1 MLLHYISYNSTENQS
16 QHLWIH
22 KFQADQN
29 LLSSVSS
36 VSSSPLTCNV
46 FCGKKKLTFLR
57 VFDFP
62 FACIMPV
69 LTTASSVHVRN
80 WILWQTQVLQYTNR
94 TVIILMKS
102 LPGDSI
108 KHLAKWQITEASERN
123 ARKLA
128 YMHKDRKPITVSL
141 SGMKQW
147 IQMQSCL
154 L

>member
-22 KFQADQN
+22 TFQADQN
-29 LLSSVSS
+29 LLSSVTGSP
-36 VSSSPLTCNV
+36 SPLTCNE
-46 FCGKKKLTFLR
+46 KKKKRTCLCM
-57 VFDFP
+57 FDFP

-69 LTTASSVHVRN
+69 LTPANSVHVRN

-108 KHLAKWQITEASERN
+108 KHLAKWQITEVSERN
-123 ARKLA
+123 ARTLA
-128 YMHKDRKPITVSL
+128 YMHKDRKPTTVSL